1 MDEKKLKKLAGKY
14 NAPLGI
20 LEKDYALTNLLS
32 VISRFSRLDSMVFK
46 GGTALKKIHYEDF
59 RFSEDLDFTCSND
72 ISDEFAN
79 HIKNEIKNLDVS
91 FTEISD
97 LEKREESTKFK
108 VKYDMFNGQ
117 PASIKV
123 DLSLRGDVVMD
134 PDIKPVLHFYDDTFT
149 DEFRVPTMTLEEIMA
164 EKIRALTYT
173 KHPRHLHDIWYL
185 NGQGVKINPDM
196 VRTKIKSVYGDDFDF
211 NLLKNRLSEK
221 EKDWKNDLEPLLP
234 DTPPPF
240 DEISK
245 IVLKVIS
252 ESMKN

>member
-1 MDEKKLKKLAGKY
+1 MDEKALQKLAGKY
-14 NAPLGI
+14 AAPMGI

-32 VISRFSRLDSMVFK
+32 AISRFPRLDSMVFK
-46 GGTALKKIHYEDF
+46 GGTALKKIHYENF
-59 RFSEDLDFTCSND
+59 RFSEDLDFTCSGD
-72 ISDEFAN
+72 ISDDFAN
-79 HIKNEIKNLDVS
+79 HIENEIKNLDVS
-91 FTEISD
+91 FTGISD
-97 LEKREESTKFK
+97 LEKRKESTKFK
-108 VKYDMFNGQ
+108 VKYDMFNGH

-134 PDIKPVLHFYDDTFT
+134 PAIKPVLHFYDTFPN
-149 DEFRVPTMTLEEIMA
+149 EFSVPTMMLEEIMA

-185 NGQGVKINPDM
+185 NGQDVKINPDM

-211 NLLKNRLSEK
+211 DLLKNRLSEK

-234 DTPPPF
+234 DTPPSF

>member
-1 MDEKKLKKLAGKY
+1 MDEKALQKLAGKY
-14 NAPLGI
+14 GAPLGM

-32 VISRFSRLDSMVFK
+32 VISRFPRLDSMVFK
-46 GGTALKKIHYEDF
+46 GGTALKKIHYENF

-72 ISDEFAN
+72 VSDEFAEF
-79 HIKNEIKNLDVS
+79 IQNEIKSLDVS

-97 LEKREESTKFK
+97 LEKRKESTKFK

-123 DLSLRGDVVMD
+123 DLSLRGDVIMKH
-134 PDIKPVLHFYDDTFT
+134 PIKPVLHFYDTFPN
-149 DEFRVPTMTLEEIMA
+149 EFRVPTMMLEEIMA

-196 VRTKIKSVYGDDFDF
+196 VRTKIKSVYGDDFDID
-211 NLLKNRLSEK
+211 LLKNRLSEK
-221 EKDWKNDLEPLLP
+221 EQDWKNDLQPLLP
-234 DTPPPF
+234 TEPPPF
-240 DEISK
+240 DEISHN
-245 IVLKVIS
+245 VLKIIS
-252 ESMKN
+252 DSMKS